1 MGVVIDAHS
10 DTLLFID
17 RGDYSFRDGSP
28 ESQVDLPKLRAGG
41 VTAQILALYVEPQY
55 SSQPARRT
63 LDLIDLA
70 FQECERSNGGAGI
83 VTSAREIRDAYA
95 SGRIALPLSIEGGE
109 ALEGSVAM
117 LRTYYRLG
125 VRLLGLTHNPR
136 NMLADGLDASAT
148 PGGLTPFG
156 REVLHEMERLGMI
169 VDVSHLA
176 APGFWEVMGM
186 AKRPVIASHSKVRA
200 LGHPRG
206 LTDEQI
212 SALARTGGV
221 IGVNVYRIPNL
232 DAVTAMI
239 GHVRRLA
246 GIEHVGIGA
255 DFYGRAEA
263 PHDLQDVS
271 RLGRVA
277 DRLRGDGYS
286 AGEVENVMG
295 GNFLRVFDAVIG

>member
-10 DTLLFID
+10 DTLLFIN

-41 VTAQILALYVEPQY
+41 VTAQILALYVEP
-55 SSQPARRT
+55 SHSAQPARRT
-63 LDLIDLA
+63 LDLVDLA
-70 FQECERSNGGAGI
+70 FQECERSDGGAAI
-83 VTSAREIRDAYA
+83 VTSAREIRDAHA

-156 REVLHEMERLGMI
+156 REVVEEMERLGMI

-212 SALARTGGV
+212 NALARTAGV
-221 IGVNVYRIPNL
+221 IGINVYRIPDL
-232 DAVTAMI
+232 DAVMAMI
-239 GHVRRLA
+239 GHIRRRA
-246 GIEHVGIGA
+246 YR
-255 DFYGRAEA
+255 DRYG
-263 PHDLQDVS
+263 
-271 RLGRVA
+271 
-277 DRLRGDGYS
+277 
-286 AGEVENVMG
+286 
-295 GNFLRVFDAVIG
+295 FLRSPRGAP